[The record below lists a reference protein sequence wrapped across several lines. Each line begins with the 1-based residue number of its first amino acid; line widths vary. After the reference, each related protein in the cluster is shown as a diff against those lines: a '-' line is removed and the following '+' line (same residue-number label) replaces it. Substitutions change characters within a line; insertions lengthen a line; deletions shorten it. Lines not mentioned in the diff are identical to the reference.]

1 MSPVAE
7 DRLVALLLT
16 NRLTEVEVAPLRAA
30 EYWPLLEQVPDP
42 GDLLGATEGELTE
55 RVGDAALAERIARL
69 LDASV
74 AVAFACER
82 LDEAGIRVL
91 TSFDGEFPGRL
102 VERLDEAGV
111 RVLTSFDAEF
121 PARLVGRLGRRCPPF
136 LLAAG
141 PAAVAG
147 GIGVA
152 GLREPS
158 ADAAAVA
165 TMAGERIVSLGDRV
179 VTGLS
184 PGVDRLAMD
193 AALALGGAATVIPA
207 EGLGLVGRRADTRSL
222 VLGGRVTM
230 LSPFGPETLRTT
242 VTARGRNRVVYGLA
256 DLTLVVASDG
266 DTDTTFHGASE
277 ALDHGDGPVVAWV
290 GAGCGPTNPSLVER
304 GARPLADLA
313 VLR

>member
-1 MSPVAE
+1 MTAE
-7 DRLVALLLT
+7 DRLAALLLT
-16 NRLTEVEVAPLRAA
+16 NRLTEVAVPPLRAA
-30 EYWPLLEQVPDP
+30 EYWPVLERVPEP
-42 GDLLGATEGELTE
+42 GTLLGRDEPGVVDL
-55 RVGDAALAERIARL
+55 VGDPALAARVVAL

-74 AVAFACER
+74 ALAFARER

-91 TSFDGEFPGRL
+91 SSFDDEFPPRL
-102 VERLDEAGV
+102 VD
-111 RVLTSFDAEF
+111 
-121 PARLVGRLGRRCPPF
+121 RLGRRCPPF

-141 PAAVAG
+141 PPAIAG

-165 TMAGERIVSLGDRV
+165 AMAGERIVTLGDRI

-193 AALALGGAATVIPA
+193 AALALGGSATVVPA
-207 EGLGLVGRRADTRSL
+207 EGLGIVGRRADTRSL

-230 LSPFGPETLRTT
+230 LSPFGPETARTT

-256 DLTLVVASDG
+256 DLALVVASDG

-277 ALDHGDGPVVAWV
+277 ALTHGDGPVVAWV

>member
-1 MSPVAE
+1 MSPTAE

-16 NRLTEVEVAPLRAA
+16 NRLTDVEVAPLRAT
-30 EYWPLLEQVPDP
+30 EYWPLLERVPNP
-42 GDLLGATEGELTE
+42 GGLLGATETGLVE
-55 RVGDAALAERIARL
+55 RVGDAGLAGRVARL

-74 AVAFACER
+74 AVAFAC
-82 LDEAGIRVL
+82 
-91 TSFDGEFPGRL
+91 
-102 VERLDEAGV
+102 ERLDEAGV

-165 TMAGERIVSLGDRV
+165 TMAGERIVSLGDRI

-193 AALALGGAATVIPA
+193 AALALGGAATVVPA

-230 LSPFGPETLRTT
+230 LSPFGPETPRTT

-266 DTDTTFHGASE
+266 DADTTFGGASD

>member
-1 MSPVAE
+1 MTGEA
-7 DRLVALLLT
+7 RLAALLLT
-16 NRLTEVEVAPLRAA
+16 NRLTDLEVQPLRAA
-30 EYWPLLEQVPDP
+30 EYWPLLDTVADP
-42 GDLLGATEGELTE
+42 GTLLGLDEPGVAAL
-55 RVGDAALAERIARL
+55 VGDPALAARVVRL
-69 LDASV
+69 LDAAV
-74 AVAFACER
+74 GVAFACER

-91 TSFDGEFPGRL
+91 S
-102 VERLDEAGV
+102 
-111 RVLTSFDAEF
+111 SFDAEF
-121 PARLVGRLGRRCPPF
+121 PSRLRDRLGARCPPF

-152 GLREPS
+152 GVRDPS
-158 ADAAAVA
+158 VDAAAVA
-165 TMAGERIVSLGDRV
+165 TLAGERVVSLGERL

-184 PGVDRLAMD
+184 PGVDRLAME
-193 AALALGGAATVIPA
+193 AVLARGGVATVVPA

-230 LSPFGPETLRTT
+230 LSPFGPDTPRTT

-266 DTDTTFHGASE
+266 DADTTFHGASE
-277 ALDHGDGPVVAWV
+277 ALERGDGPVVAWV
-290 GAGCGPTNPSLVER
+290 GAGCGATNPSLVER

>member
-1 MSPVAE
+1 MSG
-7 DRLVALLLT
+7 DGRLVALLLA
-16 NRLTEVEVAPLRAA
+16 NRLTDVGVAPLRAA
-30 EYWPLLEQVPDP
+30 EYWPVLEATVAALGDP
-42 GDLLGATEGELTE
+42 AALLGLDTGAVASL
-55 RVGDAALAERIARL
+55 VGDAALASRIVAL
-69 LDASV
+69 LDAAV

-82 LDEAGIRVL
+82 LEEAGITVL
-91 TSFDGEFPGRL
+91 SS
-102 VERLDEAGV
+102 LD
-111 RVLTSFDAEF
+111 DAF
-121 PARLVGRLGRRCPPF
+121 PARLRDRLGHRCPPV

-141 PAAVAG
+141 AAPPLAASPGDPSGAG

-165 TMAGERIVSLGDRV
+165 QRAGERIVSLGEPV

-193 AALALGGAATVIPA
+193 AALALGGTATVVPA
-207 EGLGLVGRRADTRSL
+207 EGLAILGRRADTRSI
-222 VLGGRVTM
+222 VLSGSVRV
-230 LSPFGPETLRTT
+230 LSPFGPEQERTT
-242 VTARGRNRVVYGLA
+242 VTARGRNRVVYALA

-266 DTDTTFHGASE
+266 DADTTFHGACE
-277 ALDHGDGPVVAWV
+277 ALAHGDGPVVAWI
-290 GAGCGPTNPSLVER
+290 GPGCGPTNPELVER

>member
-42 GDLLGATEGELTE
+42 GDLLGAPEGELTE

-102 VERLDEAGV
+102 VERLAH
-111 RVLTSFDAEF
+111 
-121 PARLVGRLGRRCPPF
+121 RCPPF

-152 GLREPS
+152 GPREPS

-165 TMAGERIVSLGDRV
+165 AMAGERIVSLGDRV

-207 EGLGLVGRRADTRSL
+207 EGLGLVGRRADTRAL

-230 LSPFGPETLRTT
+230 LSPFGPETPRTT

>member
-30 EYWPLLEQVPDP
+30 EYWPLLERVPDP

-102 VERLDEAGV
+102 VERL
-111 RVLTSFDAEF
+111 
-121 PARLVGRLGRRCPPF
+121 GRRCPPF

-141 PAAVAG
+141 PVAVAG
-147 GIGVA
+147 GIGVT
-152 GLREPS
+152 GPREPS

-165 TMAGERIVSLGDRV
+165 AMAGERIVSLGDRV

-207 EGLGLVGRRADTRSL
+207 EGLGLVGRRADTRAL

-230 LSPFGPETLRTT
+230 LSPFGPETPRTT